1 MPFAVTHVLASIIP
15 VDLYRDYVTKHK
27 KHFTLFTILVAG
39 IAGLLPDLDIAL
51 SLIMSKLGWQIPL
64 LFHRGFTHTL
74 LFGLIFLIPGLRLW
88 FSKNKYKKWGILFFV
103 ISFGITMHILLDLI
117 ISSGSSIL
125 LFWPLSSQTFGLS
138 LLPQEY
144 ILDIYAAIDAVLL
157 IGWLVHEEIKHKI
170 KDFI

>member
-15 VDLYRDYVTKHK
+15 IDLYRDYVTKHR

-51 SLIMSKLGWQIPL
+51 SLIISKLGWEVPL

-74 LFGLIFLIPGLRLW
+74 LFGIIFLIPGLILW
-88 FSKNKYKKWGILFFV
+88 FNHNKYKKWAVLFLV
-103 ISFGITMHILLDLI
+103 TAFGITTHIVLDLI
-117 ISSGSSIL
+117 ISSGSSIM
-125 LFWPLSSQTFGLS
+125 LFWPLSSKTFGLS
-138 LLPQEY
+138 LFPAAY
-144 ILDIYAAIDAVLL
+144 MLDIYAAIDAILL